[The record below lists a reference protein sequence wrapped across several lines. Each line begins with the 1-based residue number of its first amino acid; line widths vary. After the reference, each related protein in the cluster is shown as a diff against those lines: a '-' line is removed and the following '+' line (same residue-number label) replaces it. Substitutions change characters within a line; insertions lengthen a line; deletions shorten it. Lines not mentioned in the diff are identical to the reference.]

1 MSKIL
6 CCIGIHS
13 WSNYGKV
20 IKGLTEDYQVRY
32 CKKCGKAD
40 KSIFSRDL
48 KYGFTESVN
57 ESIENLK
64 AEIK

>member
-20 IKGLTEDYQVRY
+20 IKG
-32 CKKCGKAD
+32 
-40 KSIFSRDL
+40 
-48 KYGFTESVN
+48 FTESVN